1 MPRPGFFRSL
11 RFRLLF
17 ASLLIQL
24 VFISLIIGNSLR
36 LVNAHLHQHVDE
48 HIQSAQSL
56 YQTALAAPLAN
67 RDYATAHEILE
78 SWKRDSN
85 LDYLM
90 LVTPDGQ
97 RLAGTVWK
105 TEQPLPQAGRDPVK
119 PDLMHVI
126 LPIELYGQHYADL
139 HYGISLRFIA
149 QARHDLI
156 VQSALI
162 SLGGILLSL
171 LALGLSGY
179 WLTRHLGTLAET
191 SQRIA
196 AGDYQLPL
204 PQHGPSEIV
213 TLSHNFMQ
221 MSQAIAQR
229 ITDAENATAALRDSN
244 KLLTGFIDALPDI
257 VVLKDSSNRW
267 LQINAAAEKHLG
279 LENFPWLGKT
289 HSEMAE
295 LRPAYRDFHQNGAR
309 SDEQAWQHS
318 GVQITTEYANQNG
331 APARIIET
339 RKIALH
345 TQEGQP
351 IALAA
356 IARDITETR
365 RIETELEHYR
375 KHLEELVAERTNEL
389 MLAKLAAEQASSAKS
404 QFLANISHEIRTPL
418 NAITGMAHLI
428 RRGGLSELQEKRLDT
443 LEQASHHLLEIIN
456 AVLDLAKIDAGK
468 FTLKE
473 APLDLDALLD
483 TALAMVQG
491 RARDKQLELASQRH
505 WPALPLLGDPTC
517 LQQALLN
524 YLSNAV
530 KFTARGSIQV
540 IVDTL
545 ASDATSVLLRFAVQ
559 DTGPGIAPDV
569 LPRLF
574 EPFEQGDNS
583 STRQYGGTG
592 LGLSITRRLA
602 ELMGGSAGVDSTLG
616 QGSTFW
622 FTARLRRSETQ
633 QDAAPLLTP
642 SDSAGPISPTAA
654 GQSDNTA
661 QPYPHRILLAEDEPV
676 NREITQM
683 LLDEIGLLV
692 DCAVD
697 GQEAVERVTRQQAA
711 EQPYAL
717 ILMDMQMPNMDGLE
731 ATRRIRALPDLQ
743 SLPIIAMTANAFA
756 EDREQCFAAGMDDFI
771 AKPVKPE
778 TLFATVQR
786 WLPGGEQQQLTR

>member
-1 MPRPGFFRSL
+1 MPLPGFFRSL

-36 LVNAHLHQHVDE
+36 LVDAHLHQHVDE

-67 RDYATAHEILE
+67 RDYATAHEILA
-78 SWKRDSN
+78 SLQRDSD

-97 RLAGTVWK
+97 RLAGTAWK
-105 TEQPLPQAGRDPVK
+105 TEQPLPQAGRDPVN
-119 PDLMHVI
+119 PELMHVI

-149 QARHDLI
+149 QTRHDLI
-156 VQSALI
+156 VQSAVI
-162 SLGGILLSL
+162 SFGGILLSL

-179 WLTRHLGTLAET
+179 WLTRHLSTLAAT

-257 VVLKDSSNRW
+257 VVLKDSSGRW
-267 LQINAAAEKHLG
+267 LQINAAAEKNLG
-279 LENFPWLGKT
+279 LENFPWQGKT

-295 LRPAYRDFHQNGAR
+295 LRPVFREFHLNGAR
-309 SDEQAWQHS
+309 SDEYAWQHP
-318 GVQITTEYANQNG
+318 GVQITTEYVNQNG

-339 RKIALH
+339 RKIALR

-351 IALAA
+351 IALAT

-428 RRGGLSELQEKRLDT
+428 RRGGLSELQEKRLGT

-491 RARDKQLELASQRH
+491 RARDKQLELGSQRH
-505 WPALPLLGDPTC
+505 WPTLPLLGDPTC

-540 IVDTL
+540 IVETL

-622 FTARLRRSETQ
+622 FTARLRRSKTQ
-633 QDAAPLLTP
+633 QDAAPLLIP

-654 GQSDNTA
+654 RQSDNTA
-661 QPYPHRILLAEDEPV
+661 QPYPYRILLAEDEPV

-697 GQEAVERVTRQQAA
+697 GQEAVELVTRQQAA

-771 AKPVKPE
+771 TKPVKPE
-778 TLFATVQR
+778 ILFATVHR
-786 WLPGGEQQQLTR
+786 WLAGDEQRPVTG

>member
-1 MPRPGFFRSL
+1 MPLPGFFRSL

-36 LVNAHLHQHVDE
+36 LVDAHLHQHVDE

-67 RDYATAHEILE
+67 RDYATAHEILA
-78 SWKRDSN
+78 SLQRDSE

-97 RLAGTVWK
+97 RLAGTAWK
-105 TEQPLPQAGRDPVK
+105 TEQPLPQAGRDPVN
-119 PDLMHVI
+119 PELMHVI

-149 QARHDLI
+149 QTRHDLI
-156 VQSALI
+156 VQSAVI
-162 SLGGILLSL
+162 SFGGILLSL

-179 WLTRHLGTLAET
+179 WLTRHLSTLAAT

-257 VVLKDSSNRW
+257 VVLKDSSGRW
-267 LQINAAAEKHLG
+267 LQINAAAEKNLG

-295 LRPAYRDFHQNGAR
+295 LRPVFREFHLNGAR
-309 SDEQAWQHS
+309 SDEYAWQHP
-318 GVQITTEYANQNG
+318 GVQITTEYVNQNG

-339 RKIALH
+339 RKIALR
-345 TQEGQP
+345 TQEGLP
-351 IALAA
+351 IALAT

-428 RRGGLSELQEKRLDT
+428 RRGGLSELQEKRLGT
-443 LEQASHHLLEIIN
+443 LEQASQHLLEIIN

-540 IVDTL
+540 IVETL

-602 ELMGGSAGVDSTLG
+602 ELMGGCAGVDSTLG

-622 FTARLRRSETQ
+622 FTARLRRSEMQ
-633 QDAAPLLTP
+633 QDEAPLLIP
-642 SDSAGPISPTAA
+642 SDNAGPVSPTAA
-654 GQSDNTA
+654 RQSDNTA
-661 QPYPHRILLAEDEPV
+661 QPYPYRILLAEDEPV

-697 GQEAVERVTRQQAA
+697 GQEAVELVSRQQAA

-771 AKPVKPE
+771 TKPVKPE
-778 TLFATVQR
+778 ILFATVHR
-786 WLPGGEQQQLTR
+786 WLPGSEQRPVTR

>member
-1 MPRPGFFRSL
+1 MPLPGFFRSL

-36 LVNAHLHQHVDE
+36 LVDAHLHQHVDE

-56 YQTALAAPLAN
+56 YKTALAAPLAN
-67 RDYATAHEILE
+67 RDYATAHEILA
-78 SWKRDSN
+78 SLQRDSE

-97 RLAGTVWK
+97 RLAGTAWK
-105 TEQPLPQAGRDPVK
+105 TEQPLPQAGRDPVN
-119 PDLMHVI
+119 PELMHVI

-149 QARHDLI
+149 QTRHDLI
-156 VQSALI
+156 VQSAVI
-162 SLGGILLSL
+162 SFGGILLSL

-179 WLTRHLGTLAET
+179 WLTRHLGTLAAT

-257 VVLKDSSNRW
+257 VVLKDSSGRW
-267 LQINAAAEKHLG
+267 LQINAAAEKNLG

-295 LRPAYRDFHQNGAR
+295 LRPVFREFHLNGAR
-309 SDEQAWQHS
+309 SDEYAWQHP
-318 GVQITTEYANQNG
+318 GVQITTEYVNQNG

-339 RKIALH
+339 RKIALR
-345 TQEGQP
+345 TQEGLP

-491 RARDKQLELASQRH
+491 RARDKQLELGSQRH
-505 WPALPLLGDPTC
+505 WPTLPLLGDPTC

-540 IVDTL
+540 IVETL

-633 QDAAPLLTP
+633 QDAAPLLIP
-642 SDSAGPISPTAA
+642 SDSAGPVSPTAA
-654 GQSDNTA
+654 RQSDTTA
-661 QPYPHRILLAEDEPV
+661 QPYPHRILLAEDEPI

-697 GQEAVERVTRQQAA
+697 GQEAVELVTRQQAA

-778 TLFATVQR
+778 ILFATVHR
-786 WLPGGEQQQLTR
+786 WLPGSEQRPVTR

>member
-1 MPRPGFFRSL
+1 MPLPGFFRSL

-36 LVNAHLHQHVDE
+36 LVDAHLHQHVDE

-67 RDYATAHEILE
+67 RDYATAHEILA
-78 SWKRDSN
+78 SLQRDSE

-97 RLAGTVWK
+97 RLAGTAWK
-105 TEQPLPQAGRDPVK
+105 TEQPLPQAGRDPVN
-119 PDLMHVI
+119 PELMHVI

-149 QARHDLI
+149 QTRHDLI
-156 VQSALI
+156 VQSAVI
-162 SLGGILLSL
+162 SFGGILLSL

-179 WLTRHLGTLAET
+179 WLTRHLSTLAAT

-257 VVLKDSSNRW
+257 VVLKDSSGRW
-267 LQINAAAEKHLG
+267 LQINAAAEKNLG

-295 LRPAYRDFHQNGAR
+295 LRPVFREFHLNGAR
-309 SDEQAWQHS
+309 SDEYAWQHP
-318 GVQITTEYANQNG
+318 GVQITTEYVNQNG

-339 RKIALH
+339 RKIALR
-345 TQEGQP
+345 TQEGLP
-351 IALAA
+351 IALAT

-491 RARDKQLELASQRH
+491 RARDKQLELGSQRH
-505 WPALPLLGDPTC
+505 WPTLPLLGDPTC

-540 IVDTL
+540 IVETL

-642 SDSAGPISPTAA
+642 SDSAGPVSPTAA
-654 GQSDNTA
+654 RQSDTTA
-661 QPYPHRILLAEDEPV
+661 QPYPHRILLAEDEPI

-697 GQEAVERVTRQQAA
+697 GQEAVELVTRQQAA

-717 ILMDMQMPNMDGLE
+717 ILMDMQMPNMGGLE

-771 AKPVKPE
+771 TKPVKPE
-778 TLFATVQR
+778 ILFATVHR
-786 WLPGGEQQQLTR
+786 WLPGSEQRPVTR

>member
-1 MPRPGFFRSL
+1 MPLPGFFRSL

-36 LVNAHLHQHVDE
+36 LVDAHLHQHVDE

-67 RDYATAHEILE
+67 RDYATAHEILA
-78 SWKRDSN
+78 SLQRDSE

-97 RLAGTVWK
+97 RLAGTAWK
-105 TEQPLPQAGRDPVK
+105 TEQPLPQAGRDPVN
-119 PDLMHVI
+119 PELMHVI

-149 QARHDLI
+149 QTRHDLI
-156 VQSALI
+156 VQSAVI
-162 SLGGILLSL
+162 SFGGILLSL

-179 WLTRHLGTLAET
+179 WLTRHLSTLAAT

-221 MSQAIAQR
+221 MSQAITQR

-257 VVLKDSSNRW
+257 VVLKDSSGRW
-267 LQINAAAEKHLG
+267 LQINAAAEKNLG

-295 LRPAYRDFHQNGAR
+295 LRPVFREFHLNGAR
-309 SDEQAWQHS
+309 SDEYAWQHP
-318 GVQITTEYANQNG
+318 GVQITTEYVNQNG

-339 RKIALH
+339 RKIALR
-345 TQEGQP
+345 TQEGLP
-351 IALAA
+351 IALAT

-491 RARDKQLELASQRH
+491 RARDKQLELGSQRH
-505 WPALPLLGDPTC
+505 WPTLPLLGDPTC

-540 IVDTL
+540 IVETL

-622 FTARLRRSETQ
+622 FTARLRRSEMQ
-633 QDAAPLLTP
+633 QDEAPLLIP
-642 SDSAGPISPTAA
+642 SDSAGPLSHTAT

-661 QPYPHRILLAEDEPV
+661 QPYPYRILLAEDEPV

-717 ILMDMQMPNMDGLE
+717 ILMDMQMPNMGGLE

-778 TLFATVQR
+778 TLFATVHR
-786 WLPGGEQQQLTR
+786 WLPGGEQRPVTR

>member
-1 MPRPGFFRSL
+1 MPLPGFFRSL

-17 ASLLIQL
+17 ASLLIQF

-36 LVNAHLHQHVDE
+36 LVDAHLHQHVDE

-67 RDYATAHEILE
+67 RDYATAHEILA
-78 SWKRDSN
+78 SLQRDSD

-97 RLAGTVWK
+97 RLAGTAWK
-105 TEQPLPQAGRDPVK
+105 TEQPLPQAGRDPVN
-119 PDLMHVI
+119 PELMHVI

-149 QARHDLI
+149 QTRHDLI
-156 VQSALI
+156 VQSAVI
-162 SLGGILLSL
+162 SFGGILLSL

-179 WLTRHLGTLAET
+179 WLTRHLSTLAAT

-257 VVLKDSSNRW
+257 VVLKDSSGRW
-267 LQINAAAEKHLG
+267 LQINAAAEKNLG

-295 LRPAYRDFHQNGAR
+295 LRPVFREFHLNGAR
-309 SDEQAWQHS
+309 SDEYAWQHP
-318 GVQITTEYANQNG
+318 GVQITTEYVDQNG

-339 RKIALH
+339 RKIALR
-345 TQEGQP
+345 TQEGLP
-351 IALAA
+351 IALAT

-491 RARDKQLELASQRH
+491 RARDKQLELGSQRH

-540 IVDTL
+540 IVETL

-622 FTARLRRSETQ
+622 FTARLRRSKTQ
-633 QDAAPLLTP
+633 QDAAPLLIP
-642 SDSAGPISPTAA
+642 SDSAGPVSPTAA

-697 GQEAVERVTRQQAA
+697 GQEAVELVTRQQAA

-778 TLFATVQR
+778 TLFATVHR
-786 WLPGGEQQQLTR
+786 WLPGGEQRPVTR

>member
-1 MPRPGFFRSL
+1 MPLPGFFRSL

-36 LVNAHLHQHVDE
+36 LVDAHLHQHVDE

-67 RDYATAHEILE
+67 RDYATAHEILA
-78 SWKRDSN
+78 SLQRDSE

-97 RLAGTVWK
+97 RLAGTAWK
-105 TEQPLPQAGRDPVK
+105 TDQPLPQAGRDPVN
-119 PDLMHVI
+119 PELMHVI

-149 QARHDLI
+149 QTRHDLI
-156 VQSALI
+156 VQSAVI
-162 SLGGILLSL
+162 SFGGILLSL

-179 WLTRHLGTLAET
+179 WLTRHLSTLAAT

-257 VVLKDSSNRW
+257 VVLKDSSGRW
-267 LQINAAAEKHLG
+267 LQINAAAEKNLG
-279 LENFPWLGKT
+279 LESFPWLGKT

-295 LRPAYRDFHQNGAR
+295 LRPVFREFHLNGAR
-309 SDEQAWQHS
+309 SDEYAWQHP
-318 GVQITTEYANQNG
+318 GVQITTEYVNQNG

-339 RKIALH
+339 RKIALR

-428 RRGGLSELQEKRLDT
+428 RRGGLSELQEKRLGT
-443 LEQASHHLLEIIN
+443 LEQASQHLLEIIN

-491 RARDKQLELASQRH
+491 RARDKQLELGSQRH

-540 IVDTL
+540 IVETL

-622 FTARLRRSETQ
+622 FTARLRRSKTQ
-633 QDAAPLLTP
+633 QDAAPLLIP

-697 GQEAVERVTRQQAA
+697 GQEAVELVTRQQAA

-778 TLFATVQR
+778 TLFATVHR
-786 WLPGGEQQQLTR
+786 WLPGGEQRPVTR

>member
-1 MPRPGFFRSL
+1 MPLPGFFRSL

-36 LVNAHLHQHVDE
+36 LVDAHLHQHVDE

-67 RDYATAHEILE
+67 RDYATAHEILA
-78 SWKRDSN
+78 SLQRDSD

-97 RLAGTVWK
+97 RLAGTAWK
-105 TEQPLPQAGRDPVK
+105 TDQPLPQAGRDPVNLE
-119 PDLMHVI
+119 LMHVI

-149 QARHDLI
+149 QTRHDLI

-295 LRPAYRDFHQNGAR
+295 LRPVFREFHLNGAR
-309 SDEQAWQHS
+309 SDEYAWQHP
-318 GVQITTEYANQNG
+318 GVQITTEYVDQNG

-339 RKIALH
+339 RKIALR
-345 TQEGQP
+345 TQEGLP
-351 IALAA
+351 IALAT

-389 MLAKLAAEQASSAKS
+389 MLAKLAAEQASSTKS

-468 FTLKE
+468 LTLKE

-540 IVDTL
+540 IVETL

-559 DTGPGIAPDV
+559 DTGPGIDPDV

-583 STRQYGGTG
+583 STRQHGGTG

-633 QDAAPLLTP
+633 QDAAPLLIP

-697 GQEAVERVTRQQAA
+697 GQEAVELVTRQQAA

-731 ATRRIRALPDLQ
+731 ATRRIRALPALQ

-778 TLFATVQR
+778 TLFATVHR
-786 WLPGGEQQQLTR
+786 WLPGGEQRPVTR

>member
-1 MPRPGFFRSL
+1 MPLPGFFRSL

-36 LVNAHLHQHVDE
+36 LVDAHLHQHVDE

-67 RDYATAHEILE
+67 RDYATAHEILA
-78 SWKRDSN
+78 SLQRDSD

-97 RLAGTVWK
+97 RLAGTAWK
-105 TEQPLPQAGRDPVK
+105 TEQPLPQAGRDPVN
-119 PDLMHVI
+119 PELMHVI

-149 QARHDLI
+149 QTRHDLI
-156 VQSALI
+156 VQSAVI
-162 SLGGILLSL
+162 SFGGILLSL

-179 WLTRHLGTLAET
+179 WLTRHLSTLAAT

-257 VVLKDSSNRW
+257 VVLKDSSDRW
-267 LQINAAAEKHLG
+267 LQINAAAEKNLG

-295 LRPAYRDFHQNGAR
+295 LRPVFREFHLNGAR
-309 SDEQAWQHS
+309 SDEYAWQHP
-318 GVQITTEYANQNG
+318 GVQITTEYVNQNG

-339 RKIALH
+339 RKIALR
-345 TQEGQP
+345 TQEGLP
-351 IALAA
+351 IALAT

-491 RARDKQLELASQRH
+491 RARDKQLELGSQRH
-505 WPALPLLGDPTC
+505 WPTLPLLGDPTC

-540 IVDTL
+540 IVETL

-622 FTARLRRSETQ
+622 FTARLRRSEMQ
-633 QDAAPLLTP
+633 QDEAPLLIP
-642 SDSAGPISPTAA
+642 SDSAGPVSPTAA
-654 GQSDNTA
+654 RQSDNTA
-661 QPYPHRILLAEDEPV
+661 QPYPYRILLAEDEPV

-697 GQEAVERVTRQQAA
+697 GQEAVELVTRQQAA

-731 ATRRIRALPDLQ
+731 ATRRIRALPALQ

-778 TLFATVQR
+778 TLFATVHR
-786 WLPGGEQQQLTR
+786 WLPGGEQRPVTR

>member
-1 MPRPGFFRSL
+1 MPLPGFFRSL

-36 LVNAHLHQHVDE
+36 LVDAHLHQHVDE

-67 RDYATAHEILE
+67 RDYATAHEILA
-78 SWKRDSN
+78 SLQHDSD

-97 RLAGTVWK
+97 RLAGTAWK
-105 TEQPLPQAGRDPVK
+105 TDQPLPQAGRDPVN
-119 PDLMHVI
+119 PELMHVI

-149 QARHDLI
+149 QTRHDLI
-156 VQSALI
+156 VQSAVI
-162 SLGGILLSL
+162 SFGGILLSL

-179 WLTRHLGTLAET
+179 WLTRHLSTLAAT

-257 VVLKDSSNRW
+257 VVLKDSSGRW
-267 LQINAAAEKHLG
+267 LQINAAAEKNLG
-279 LENFPWLGKT
+279 LESFPWLGKT

-295 LRPAYRDFHQNGAR
+295 LRPVFREFHLNGAR
-309 SDEQAWQHS
+309 SDEYAWQHP
-318 GVQITTEYANQNG
+318 GVQITTEYVNQNG

-339 RKIALH
+339 RKIALR

-351 IALAA
+351 IALAT

-428 RRGGLSELQEKRLDT
+428 RRGGLSELQEKRLGT

-491 RARDKQLELASQRH
+491 RARDKQLELGSQRH
-505 WPALPLLGDPTC
+505 WPTLPLLGDPTC

-540 IVDTL
+540 IVETL
-545 ASDATSVLLRFAVQ
+545 ASDTTSVLLRFAVQ

-642 SDSAGPISPTAA
+642 SDSAGPVSPTAA
-654 GQSDNTA
+654 RQSDNTA
-661 QPYPHRILLAEDEPV
+661 QPYPYRILLAEDEPV

-697 GQEAVERVTRQQAA
+697 GQEAVELVTRQQAA

-771 AKPVKPE
+771 TKPVKPE
-778 TLFATVQR
+778 ILFATVHR
-786 WLPGGEQQQLTR
+786 WLPGGEQRPVTR

>member
-1 MPRPGFFRSL
+1 MPLPGFFRSL

-36 LVNAHLHQHVDE
+36 LVDAHLHQHVDE

-67 RDYATAHEILE
+67 RDYATAHEILA
-78 SWKRDSN
+78 SLQRDSD

-97 RLAGTVWK
+97 RLAGTAWK
-105 TEQPLPQAGRDPVK
+105 TEQPLPQAGRDPVN
-119 PDLMHVI
+119 PELMHVI

-149 QARHDLI
+149 QTRHDLI
-156 VQSALI
+156 VQSAVI
-162 SLGGILLSL
+162 SFGGILLSL

-179 WLTRHLGTLAET
+179 WLTRHLSTLAAT

-257 VVLKDSSNRW
+257 VVLKDSSGRW
-267 LQINAAAEKHLG
+267 LQINAAAEKNLG

-295 LRPAYRDFHQNGAR
+295 LRPVFREFHLNGAR
-309 SDEQAWQHS
+309 SDEYAWQHP
-318 GVQITTEYANQNG
+318 GVQITTEYVNQNG

-339 RKIALH
+339 RKIALR
-345 TQEGQP
+345 TQEGLP
-351 IALAA
+351 IALAT

-428 RRGGLSELQEKRLDT
+428 RRGGLSELQEKRLGT
-443 LEQASHHLLEIIN
+443 LEQASQHLLEIIN

-491 RARDKQLELASQRH
+491 RARDKQLDLGSQRH
-505 WPALPLLGDPTC
+505 WPTLPLLGDPTC

-540 IVDTL
+540 IVETL

-622 FTARLRRSETQ
+622 FTARLRRSKTQ
-633 QDAAPLLTP
+633 QDAAPLLIP
-642 SDSAGPISPTAA
+642 SDSAGPVSHTTT

-661 QPYPHRILLAEDEPV
+661 QPYPYRILLAEDEPV

-731 ATRRIRALPDLQ
+731 ATRRIRALPDRQ

-771 AKPVKPE
+771 TKPVKPE
-778 TLFATVQR
+778 ILFATVHR
-786 WLPGGEQQQLTR
+786 WLPGGEQRPVTR

>member
-1 MPRPGFFRSL
+1 MPLPGFFRSL

-36 LVNAHLHQHVDE
+36 LVDAHLHQHVDE

-67 RDYATAHEILE
+67 RDYATAHEILA
-78 SWKRDSN
+78 SLQRDSE

-97 RLAGTVWK
+97 RLAGTAWK
-105 TEQPLPQAGRDPVK
+105 TEQPLPQAGRDPVN
-119 PDLMHVI
+119 PELMHVI

-149 QARHDLI
+149 QTRHDLI
-156 VQSALI
+156 VQSAVI
-162 SLGGILLSL
+162 SFGGILLSL

-179 WLTRHLGTLAET
+179 WLTRHLSTLAAT

-257 VVLKDSSNRW
+257 VVLKDSSGRW
-267 LQINAAAEKHLG
+267 LQINAAAEKNLG

-295 LRPAYRDFHQNGAR
+295 LRPVFREFHLNGAR
-309 SDEQAWQHS
+309 SDEYAWQHP
-318 GVQITTEYANQNG
+318 GVQITTEYVNQNG

-339 RKIALH
+339 RKIALR
-345 TQEGQP
+345 TQEGLP
-351 IALAA
+351 IALAT

-491 RARDKQLELASQRH
+491 RARDKQLELGSQRH
-505 WPALPLLGDPTC
+505 WPTLPLLGDPTC

-540 IVDTL
+540 IVETL

-642 SDSAGPISPTAA
+642 SDSAGPVSPTAA
-654 GQSDNTA
+654 RQSDTTA
-661 QPYPHRILLAEDEPV
+661 QPYPHRILLAEDEPI

-697 GQEAVERVTRQQAA
+697 GQEAVELVTRQQAA

-717 ILMDMQMPNMDGLE
+717 ILMDMQMPNMGGLE

-771 AKPVKPE
+771 TKPVKPE
-778 TLFATVQR
+778 ILFATVHR
-786 WLPGGEQQQLTR
+786 WLPGGEQRPVTR

>member
-1 MPRPGFFRSL
+1 MPLPGFFRSL

-17 ASLLIQL
+17 ASLLIQF

-36 LVNAHLHQHVDE
+36 LVDAHLHQHVDE

-67 RDYATAHEILE
+67 RDYATAHEILA
-78 SWKRDSN
+78 SLQRDSD

-97 RLAGTVWK
+97 RLAGTAWK
-105 TEQPLPQAGRDPVK
+105 TEQPLPQAGRDPVN
-119 PDLMHVI
+119 PELMHVI

-149 QARHDLI
+149 QTRHDLI
-156 VQSALI
+156 VQSAVI
-162 SLGGILLSL
+162 SFGGILLSL

-179 WLTRHLGTLAET
+179 WLTRHLSTLAAT

-257 VVLKDSSNRW
+257 VVLKDSSGRW
-267 LQINAAAEKHLG
+267 SQINAAAEKNLG

-295 LRPAYRDFHQNGAR
+295 LRPVFREFHLNGAR
-309 SDEQAWQHS
+309 SDEYAWQHP
-318 GVQITTEYANQNG
+318 GVQITTEYVNQNG

-339 RKIALH
+339 RKIALR
-345 TQEGQP
+345 TQEGLP
-351 IALAA
+351 IALAT

-428 RRGGLSELQEKRLDT
+428 RRGGLSELQEKRLGT
-443 LEQASHHLLEIIN
+443 LEQASQHLLEIIN

-491 RARDKQLELASQRH
+491 RARDKQLELGSQRH
-505 WPALPLLGDPTC
+505 WPTLPLLGDPTC

-540 IVDTL
+540 IVETL

-602 ELMGGSAGVDSTLG
+602 ELMGGCAGVDSTLG

-642 SDSAGPISPTAA
+642 SDSAGPVSPTAA
-654 GQSDNTA
+654 RQSDTTA
-661 QPYPHRILLAEDEPV
+661 QPYPHRILLAEDEPI

-697 GQEAVERVTRQQAA
+697 GQEAVELVTRQQAA

-717 ILMDMQMPNMDGLE
+717 ILMDMQMPNMGGLE

-771 AKPVKPE
+771 TKPVKPE
-778 TLFATVQR
+778 ILFATVHR
-786 WLPGGEQQQLTR
+786 WLPGSEQRPVTR

>member
-1 MPRPGFFRSL
+1 MPLPGFFRSL

-36 LVNAHLHQHVDE
+36 LVDAHLHQHVDE

-67 RDYATAHEILE
+67 RDYATAHEILA
-78 SWKRDSN
+78 SLQRDSD

-97 RLAGTVWK
+97 RLAGTAWK
-105 TEQPLPQAGRDPVK
+105 TEQPLPQAGRDPVN
-119 PDLMHVI
+119 PELMHVI

-149 QARHDLI
+149 HTRHDLI
-156 VQSALI
+156 VQSAVI
-162 SLGGILLSL
+162 SFGGILLSL

-179 WLTRHLGTLAET
+179 WLTRHLGTLAAT

-257 VVLKDSSNRW
+257 VVLKDSSDRW
-267 LQINAAAEKHLG
+267 LQINAAAEKNLG

-295 LRPAYRDFHQNGAR
+295 LRPAFREFHLNGVR
-309 SDEQAWQHS
+309 SDEYAWQHP
-318 GVQITTEYANQNG
+318 GVQITTEYVDQNG

-339 RKIALH
+339 RKIALR
-345 TQEGQP
+345 TQEGLP
-351 IALAA
+351 IALAT

-540 IVDTL
+540 IVETL

-642 SDSAGPISPTAA
+642 SDSAGPVSPTAA
-654 GQSDNTA
+654 RQSDNTA
-661 QPYPHRILLAEDEPV
+661 QPYPYRILLAEDEPV

-697 GQEAVERVTRQQAA
+697 GQEAVELVSRQQAA

-717 ILMDMQMPNMDGLE
+717 ILMDMQMPNMGGLE

-771 AKPVKPE
+771 TKPVKPE
-778 TLFATVQR
+778 ILFATVHR
-786 WLPGGEQQQLTR
+786 WLPGGEQRPVTG

>member
-1 MPRPGFFRSL
+1 MPLPGFFRSL

-36 LVNAHLHQHVDE
+36 LVDAHLHQHVDE

-67 RDYATAHEILE
+67 RDYATAHEILA
-78 SWKRDSN
+78 SLQRDSD

-97 RLAGTVWK
+97 RLAGTAWK
-105 TEQPLPQAGRDPVK
+105 TEQPLPQAGRDPVN
-119 PDLMHVI
+119 PELMHVI

-149 QARHDLI
+149 QTRHDLI
-156 VQSALI
+156 VQSAVI
-162 SLGGILLSL
+162 SFGGILLSL

-179 WLTRHLGTLAET
+179 WLTRHLSTLAAT

-257 VVLKDSSNRW
+257 VVLKDSSDRW
-267 LQINAAAEKHLG
+267 LQINAAAEKNLG

-295 LRPAYRDFHQNGAR
+295 LRPVFREFHLNGAR
-309 SDEQAWQHS
+309 SDEYAWQHP
-318 GVQITTEYANQNG
+318 GVQITTEYVNQNG

-339 RKIALH
+339 RKIALR
-345 TQEGQP
+345 TQEGLP
-351 IALAA
+351 IALAT

-491 RARDKQLELASQRH
+491 RARDKQLELGSQRH
-505 WPALPLLGDPTC
+505 WPTLPLLGDPTC

-540 IVDTL
+540 IVETL

-602 ELMGGSAGVDSTLG
+602 ELMGGCAGVDSTLG

-642 SDSAGPISPTAA
+642 SDSAGPVSPTAA
-654 GQSDNTA
+654 RQSDTTA
-661 QPYPHRILLAEDEPV
+661 QPYPHRILLAEDEPI

-697 GQEAVERVTRQQAA
+697 GQEAVELVTRQQAA

-717 ILMDMQMPNMDGLE
+717 ILMDMQMPNMGGLE

-771 AKPVKPE
+771 TKPVKPE
-778 TLFATVQR
+778 ILFATVHR
-786 WLPGGEQQQLTR
+786 WLPGSEQRPVTR

>member
-1 MPRPGFFRSL
+1 MPLPGFFRSL

-36 LVNAHLHQHVDE
+36 LVDAHLHQHVDE

-67 RDYATAHEILE
+67 RDYATAHEILA
-78 SWKRDSN
+78 SLQRDSE

-97 RLAGTVWK
+97 RLAGTAWK
-105 TEQPLPQAGRDPVK
+105 TEQPLPQAGRDPVN
-119 PDLMHVI
+119 PELMHVI

-149 QARHDLI
+149 QTRHDLI
-156 VQSALI
+156 VQSAVI
-162 SLGGILLSL
+162 SFGGILLSL

-179 WLTRHLGTLAET
+179 WLTRHLSTLAAT

-257 VVLKDSSNRW
+257 VVLKDSSDRW
-267 LQINAAAEKHLG
+267 LQINAAAEKNLG

-295 LRPAYRDFHQNGAR
+295 LRPVFREFHLNGAR
-309 SDEQAWQHS
+309 SDEYAWQHP
-318 GVQITTEYANQNG
+318 GVQITTEYVNQNG

-339 RKIALH
+339 RKIALR
-345 TQEGQP
+345 TQEGLP
-351 IALAA
+351 IALAT

-491 RARDKQLELASQRH
+491 RARDKQLELGSQRH

-540 IVDTL
+540 IVETL

-622 FTARLRRSETQ
+622 FTARLRRSKTQ
-633 QDAAPLLTP
+633 QDAAPLLIP

-697 GQEAVERVTRQQAA
+697 GQEAVELVTRQQAA

-778 TLFATVQR
+778 TLFATVHR
-786 WLPGGEQQQLTR
+786 WLPGGEQRPVTR

>member
-36 LVNAHLHQHVDE
+36 LLDAHLHQHVDE
-48 HIQSAQSL
+48 HIQSAQSV
-56 YQTALAAPLAN
+56 YQSALAVPLAN

-78 SWKRDSN
+78 SWKRDSD

-97 RLAGTVWK
+97 RLAGTAWK
-105 TEQPLPQAGRDPVK
+105 TDQPLPQAGRDPVK

-491 RARDKQLELASQRH
+491 RARDKQLELGSQRH

-540 IVDTL
+540 IVETL

-633 QDAAPLLTP
+633 QDAAPLLIP

-697 GQEAVERVTRQQAA
+697 GQEAVELVTRQQAA

-786 WLPGGEQQQLTR
+786 WLPGGEQRPVTR

>member
-1 MPRPGFFRSL
+1 MPLPGFFRSL

-36 LVNAHLHQHVDE
+36 LVDAHLHQHVDE

-67 RDYATAHEILE
+67 RDYATAHEILA
-78 SWKRDSN
+78 SLQRDSD

-97 RLAGTVWK
+97 RLAGTAWK
-105 TEQPLPQAGRDPVK
+105 TEQPLPQAGRDPVN
-119 PDLMHVI
+119 PELMHVI

-139 HYGISLRFIA
+139 HYGIPLRFIA
-149 QARHDLI
+149 QTRHDLI
-156 VQSALI
+156 VQSAVI
-162 SLGGILLSL
+162 SFGGILLSL

-179 WLTRHLGTLAET
+179 WLTRHLSTLAAT

-257 VVLKDSSNRW
+257 VVLKDSSGRW
-267 LQINAAAEKHLG
+267 LQINAAAEKNLG

-295 LRPAYRDFHQNGAR
+295 LRPVFREFHLNGAR
-309 SDEQAWQHS
+309 SDEYAWQHP
-318 GVQITTEYANQNG
+318 GVQITTEYVNQNG

-339 RKIALH
+339 RKIALR
-345 TQEGQP
+345 TQEGLP
-351 IALAA
+351 IALAT

-491 RARDKQLELASQRH
+491 RARDKQLELGSQRH

-540 IVDTL
+540 IVETL

-622 FTARLRRSETQ
+622 FTARLCRSKTQ
-633 QDAAPLLTP
+633 QDAAPLLIP

-697 GQEAVERVTRQQAA
+697 GQEAVELVTRQQAA

-778 TLFATVQR
+778 TLFATVHR
-786 WLPGGEQQQLTR
+786 WLPGGEQRPVTR

>member
-1 MPRPGFFRSL
+1 MPLPGFFRSL

-36 LVNAHLHQHVDE
+36 LVDAHLHQHVDE

-56 YQTALAAPLAN
+56 YKTALAAPLAN
-67 RDYATAHEILE
+67 RDYATAHEILA
-78 SWKRDSN
+78 SLQRDSE

-97 RLAGTVWK
+97 RLAGTAWK
-105 TEQPLPQAGRDPVK
+105 TEQPLPQAGRDPVN
-119 PDLMHVI
+119 PELMHVI

-149 QARHDLI
+149 QTRHDLI
-156 VQSALI
+156 VQSAVI
-162 SLGGILLSL
+162 SFGGILLSL

-179 WLTRHLGTLAET
+179 WLTRHLGTLAAT

-229 ITDAENATAALRDSN
+229 ITDAENATAALHDSN

-257 VVLKDSSNRW
+257 VVLKDSSDRW
-267 LQINAAAEKHLG
+267 LQINAAAEKYLG

-295 LRPAYRDFHQNGAR
+295 LRPVFREFHLNGAR
-309 SDEQAWQHS
+309 SDEYAWQHP
-318 GVQITTEYANQNG
+318 GVQITTEYVNQNG

-339 RKIALH
+339 RKIALR
-345 TQEGQP
+345 TQEGLP
-351 IALAA
+351 IALAT
-356 IARDITETR
+356 IARDITESL

-375 KHLEELVAERTNEL
+375 QHLEELVAERTNEL

-491 RARDKQLELASQRH
+491 RARDEQLELASQRH
-505 WPALPLLGDPTC
+505 WPTLPLLGDPTC

-540 IVDTL
+540 IVETL

-602 ELMGGSAGVDSTLG
+602 ELMGGCAGVDSTLG

-642 SDSAGPISPTAA
+642 SDSAGPVSPTAA
-654 GQSDNTA
+654 RQSDTTA
-661 QPYPHRILLAEDEPV
+661 QPYPHRILLAEDEPI

-697 GQEAVERVTRQQAA
+697 GQEAVELVTRQQAA

-717 ILMDMQMPNMDGLE
+717 ILMDMQMPNMGGLE

-771 AKPVKPE
+771 TKPVKPE
-778 TLFATVQR
+778 ILFATVHR
-786 WLPGGEQQQLTR
+786 WLPGGEQRPVTR